1 METNVC
7 YQVILIITGCIE
19 PHVLL
24 SNHIQMV
31 TYFFRCF
38 LKTYELSNRAGFQ
51 NGLANNASQ
60 TGETCWI
67 QLFDK
72 TPSLN
77 ITQQNSNTPITIAKY
92 SWDQSFSSSC
102 FEGSTST

>member
-7 YQVILIITGCIE
+7 YQVILIITVCIQ
-19 PHVLL
+19 PPCVA
-24 SNHIQMV
+24 QMV

-51 NGLANNASQ
+51 NGIASNASQ

-67 QLFDK
+67 QLFEK

-77 ITQQNSNTPITIAKY
+77 ITQQNSNPTITIAKY
-92 SWDQSFSSSC
+92 SWDQSFSLSC